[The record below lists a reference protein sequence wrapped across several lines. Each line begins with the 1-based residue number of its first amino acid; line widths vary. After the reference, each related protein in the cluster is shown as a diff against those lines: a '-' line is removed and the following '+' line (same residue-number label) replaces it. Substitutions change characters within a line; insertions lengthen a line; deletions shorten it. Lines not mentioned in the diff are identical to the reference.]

1 MWQAYCLCWDGKY
14 AVCASVQKMSEDS
27 LRGHVVLGID
37 HLFEIRMT
45 VSSSAALKSNNGL
58 VQVDRCMRVQ
68 FREMVMIIGGG
79 NNRELIH
86 VTGP

>member
-1 MWQAYCLCWDGKY
+1 M
-14 AVCASVQKMSEDS
+14 CASVQKMSEDS
-27 LRGHVVLGID
+27 LRDHVVLGID
-37 HLFEIRMT
+37 HLLGIGMS
-45 VSSSAALKSNNGL
+45 VSGSAALKRDNGL

-79 NNRELIH
+79 NNRELID